1 VMQAASGEVMHHA
14 PQTQHYTRAHK
25 TN

>member
-1 VMQAASGEVMHHA
+1 VIQAASGEAMHHA

>member
-1 VMQAASGEVMHHA
+1 MHRA
-14 PQTQHYTRAHK
+14 TQTQHYTRAHK